1 MQTSFTFLL
10 LALPIQALGVASPIA
25 KVLSMLAD
33 LRAKITQEGEA
44 AQKEYA
50 RFTEWCEDRS
60 RNLGFEIKTGTAQ
73 TEELNA
79 AIASQSAVSSSLQTK
94 IEELAA
100 GIATDTADLKAATQ
114 IRGKEATDF
123 AAEEK
128 ELVETVDILNRAIR
142 ILERQMQ
149 GGASM
154 MQVNSASNLAQAL
167 TAMVQASVIDTS
179 DASRLSAFVQAS
191 QAAADAD
198 SDDQAAAPAA
208 AVYASKSGSIVDT
221 LEDLLEKAE
230 TQLDA
235 LRKKEVSATHNYEML
250 KQSLKDEISF
260 ANQEM
265 EDAKKGMSASAE
277 KKTTASGDLA
287 ATSKELASDVA
298 TKETLHRDCMAAA
311 EEFQATTKSRGEE
324 LKVLS
329 EAQKVI
335 KET

>member
-60 RNLGFEIKTGTAQ
+60 RNLGFEIKTGNAD
-73 TEELNA
+73 TEELKA
-79 AIASQSAVSSSLQTK
+79 AIAAETATSSSLSTK
-94 IEELAA
+94 VEELAA
-100 GIATDTADLKAATQ
+100 GIATDTADLKAATE
-114 IRGKEATDF
+114 IRAKEAADF

-128 ELVETVDILNRAIR
+128 DLMETIDIVNRAIR
-142 ILERQMQ
+142 ILERQMK

-154 MQVNSASNLAQAL
+154 MQVNGASNLAQAL
-167 TAMVQASVIDTS
+167 SAMVQASVIDTS
-179 DASRLSAFVQAS
+179 DASHLSAFVQSS
-191 QAAADAD
+191 QAAADED
-198 SDDQAAAPAA
+198 SDDQAAAPAG
-208 AVYASKSGSIVDT
+208 AVYTSKSGNIVDT

-235 LRKKEVSATHNYEML
+235 LRKKEVSGTHNYEML

-265 EDAKKGMSASAE
+265 EDAKK
-277 KKTTASGDLA
+277 
-287 ATSKELASDVA
+287 
-298 TKETLHRDCMAAA
+298 
-311 EEFQATTKSRGEE
+311 
-324 LKVLS
+324 
-329 EAQKVI
+329 
-335 KET
+335 